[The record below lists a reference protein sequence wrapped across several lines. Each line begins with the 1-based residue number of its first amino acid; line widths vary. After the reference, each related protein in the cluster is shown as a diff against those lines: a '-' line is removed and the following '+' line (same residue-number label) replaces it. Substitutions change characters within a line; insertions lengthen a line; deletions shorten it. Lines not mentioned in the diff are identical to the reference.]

1 MTRRTLSL
9 ATLALAFGLSVRAA
23 AQDEDE
29 AIRPFDR
36 IVLANSNA
44 LEGLIETTGDLDSV
58 PELVI
63 QVKNGGMTKLKRSD
77 IREIVRRQTP
87 DDVYEKKRAK
97 VKAEKDPEKR
107 ARAELALGLWC
118 KAPHPS
124 LDGKPP
130 REDAALEHLLR
141 AVEVK
146 SSLEEAYPHI
156 ISVLARKSAP
166 EDVTGAD
173 LDREVR
179 VAALAKQGGY
189 DDPEIHFRVGMIL
202 AGPLGAPARAKEH
215 LERVIGAKSRNAGQ
229 ARKARA
235 VLADLY
241 RAEGEPARV
250 AGLYEAMI
258 VEPETDPANFEP
270 FYELARHHAREGSP
284 EAQVRARELY
294 AKALAIQPD
303 YLDVAAEIAA
313 LDYRQGAL
321 PAAEKGLKAIVA
333 KDAASPGR
341 AIDLAIVQLRA
352 RRGAA
357 PMAAP
362 AADPAAGASA
372 VEKHLVDLAS
382 RATGADK
389 ARAHVALGIIR
400 EEKGS
405 LEAAAAEYRSA
416 VEADPASADAKVAL
430 ALASIGLSRP
440 DEARRIA
447 EELRPGARESP
458 WLFAACS
465 RILGEVETAAGKTEE
480 ALAHFQRAAEV
491 DPDFRLLERT
501 GILLLRDGKLD
512 VGHEL
517 LRKAREAG
525 GDRPETLN
533 ALAYYHYS
541 RGNFAEA
548 KKLFATVLE
557 KVKAPAKAAKGAPP
571 PVVPPARVY
580 ALRGKELI
588 EDVERLEV
596 LVADLAGADG
606 PTLNGWEEVERHGI
620 EISRRENRAV
630 LSGKQ
635 AGTADGVT
643 VATFDRPVDAP
654 TFDRLRMSARVD
666 SGKVRMGLRL
676 EGTAAK
682 GGATA
687 GLVFYRDLDGT
698 ISCQAKSTQ
707 GDWESPA
714 FGADPPESGKPGAA
728 PKRSWPAD
736 TSFHTLEIRRASRGA
751 SKTAGIG
758 FDLYFDG
765 ELLFWNV
772 KVAGLGGRTYSVGF
786 SGQTDEV
793 GTDYSITVDEVKIYR
808 VRPVRGK
815 RAEF

>member
-1 MTRRTLSL
+1 MIRRM
-9 ATLALAFGLSVRAA
+9 LALALATVVCGHAP
-23 AQDEDE
+23 AQDAPDE

-36 IVLANSNA
+36 IVLTNSNA
-44 LEGLIETTGDLDSV
+44 LEGVIETTGDLDV
-58 PELVI
+58 APEVVI

-77 IREIVRRQTP
+77 IREIVRRQTAG
-87 DDVYEKKRAK
+87 DVYGKKLAK
-97 VKAEKDPEKR
+97 VEAEQDPERR

-118 KAPHPS
+118 KAPHLS

-130 REDAALEHLLR
+130 REEEALTHLLR
-141 AVEVK
+141 AVELK

-156 ISVLARKSAP
+156 LSLLARKSPP
-166 EDVTGAD
+166 ENVSGAD

-179 VAALAKQGGY
+179 VAALAKRGGY
-189 DDPEIHFRVGMIL
+189 DDPEIQFRIGMIL
-202 AGPLGAPARAKEH
+202 AGPLGAPDRAKEH
-215 LERVIGAKSRNAGQ
+215 LERVIGAKARNAGQ

-235 VLADLY
+235 VLADIY
-241 RAEGEPARV
+241 RAEGEPGRAV
-250 AGLYEAMI
+250 KLYESMV
-258 VEPETDPANFEP
+258 VEPVTDPANFEP
-270 FYELARHHAREGSP
+270 FYELARLHAREGTP
-284 EAQVRARELY
+284 EAQAKARELY
-294 AKALAIQPD
+294 AKALAIQPE
-303 YLDVAAEIAA
+303 YLEVASEIAA

-321 PAAEKGLKAIVA
+321 PAAEKGLKAILS
-333 KDAASPGR
+333 KDSSSVGR
-341 AIDLAIVQLRA
+341 AIDLAIVQLRL

-357 PMAAP
+357 PTAAP
-362 AADPAAGASA
+362 GADTAAGPSA
-372 VEKHLVDLAS
+372 VEKNLADLAS

-400 EEKGS
+400 EERGN
-405 LEAAAAEYRSA
+405 LEGAASEYRTA
-416 VEADPASADAKVAL
+416 VDADPASVDARVAL

-447 EELRPGARESP
+447 EELLPAARDSP

-465 RILGEVETAAGKTEE
+465 RILGEVETAAGKTAE

-501 GILLLRDGKLD
+501 GILLLRQGKLD

-517 LRKAREAG
+517 LRKARDAAG
-525 GDRPETLN
+525 ERPETLN

-548 KKLFATVLE
+548 KKLFETVL
-557 KVKAPAKAAKGAPP
+557 KNVKPPAKAAKGAPP
-571 PVVPPARVY
+571 PVIPPARAY

-588 EDVERLEV
+588 DDLDRLQV
-596 LVADLAGADG
+596 LAADLAGVDG

-620 EISRRENRAV
+620 EISRKENRAV
-630 LSGKQ
+630 LAGKQ
-635 AGTADGVT
+635 AGAADGIT

-698 ISCQAKSTQ
+698 LSCQVKSTQ

-714 FGADPPESGKPGAA
+714 FTADPPENGKPGAA
-728 PKRSWPAD
+728 AKRSWPAD

-751 SKTAGIG
+751 TKAAGVG

-772 KVAGLGGRTYSVGF
+772 KVAGLGGRTYSVGL

-793 GTDYSITVDEVKIYR
+793 GNEYSITVDSFKIYKDL
-808 VRPVRGK
+808 PKENK
-815 RAEF
+815 RAQR